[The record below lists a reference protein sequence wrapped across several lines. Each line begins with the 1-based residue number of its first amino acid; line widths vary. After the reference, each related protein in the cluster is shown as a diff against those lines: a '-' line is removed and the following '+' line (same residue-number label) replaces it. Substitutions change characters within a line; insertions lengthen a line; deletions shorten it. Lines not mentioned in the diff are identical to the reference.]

1 MLGREAGLAEGGE
14 EGVTRSS
21 HVHLPTQPDECLVG
35 TKDHRG
41 GMLIDTGERC
51 NGHHS
56 YSGMGEIQVI
66 SFRRGKDR
74 IEHSHFSI

>member
-35 TKDHRG
+35 TQDHRG
-41 GMLIDTGERC
+41 GVLIDTGERGNSY
-51 NGHHS
+51 NG
-56 YSGMGEIQVI
+56 YSGMGEIQVL
-66 SFRRGKDR
+66 SFRRGKQD
-74 IEHSHFSI
+74 